1 MMRSS
6 RVSMFHQDVSD
17 VIAAMQIEHQMEYL
31 AEDGI
36 FSVDVAVIRD
46 EQKVAIE
53 VDGPYHY
60 TLNTHQPLGH
70 TLLRSACSFQ
80 CLHCS
85 HNVDVLLWLH
95 QECSSLVCRPW
106 ACQHTG
112 LAAFAMSSLVGTGCG
127 GREACSAWQIQVHC
141 PIWRS
146 PYRLAFCC
154 IGPWG
159 SFNQSQSCSDSGAIL
174 QLL

>member
-46 EQKVAIE
+46 DQKVAIE

-60 TLNTHQPLGH
+60 THNTHQPLGH
-70 TLLRSACSFQ
+70 TLLRSACSLQ

-85 HNVDVLLWLH
+85 HSVNVLLWLH
-95 QECSSLVCRPW
+95 QECSSLVCWPW
-106 ACQHTG
+106 ACQRRG
-112 LAAFAMSSLVGTGCG
+112 SAAFAVSLLEDKACG
-127 GREACSAWQIQVHC
+127 GREGCNAWQLQV
-141 PIWRS
+141 
-146 PYRLAFCC
+146 YLA
-154 IGPWG
+154 
-159 SFNQSQSCSDSGAIL
+159 
-174 QLL
+174 

>member
-1 MMRSS
+1 
-6 RVSMFHQDVSD
+6 MFHQDVSD

>member
-46 EQKVAIE
+46 DQKVAVE

-80 CLHCS
+80 WLQCRHCIALQPQCRC
-85 HNVDVLLWLH
+85 VAVPAPGVLII
-95 QECSSLVCRPW
+95 
-106 ACQHTG
+106 G
-112 LAAFAMSSLVGTGCG
+112 LLAMDL
-127 GREACSAWQIQVHC
+127 SA
-141 PIWRS
+141 
-146 PYRLAFCC
+146 YRICC
-154 IGPWG
+154 ICCVLFGG
-159 SFNQSQSCSDSGAIL
+159 HSL
-174 QLL
+174 

>member
-46 EQKVAIE
+46 DQKVAVE

-70 TLLRSACSFQ
+70 TLLRSACSLQ
-80 CLHCS
+80 CLYCS
-85 HNVDVLLWLH
+85 HSVDVLLWLH
-95 QECSSLVCRPW
+95 QGWSSLVCWPW
-106 ACQHTG
+106 TCQHRG
-112 LAAFAMSSLVGTGCG
+112 FAVSCLMDTACWGYCKCINLSIWHSL
-127 GREACSAWQIQVHC
+127 
-141 PIWRS
+141 
-146 PYRLAFCC
+146 YRLAFCC
-154 IGPWG
+154 ISRWNPSI
-159 SFNQSQSCSDSGAIL
+159 SFRTVWRKL

>member
-36 FSVDVAVIRD
+36 FSVDVAVIRHD
-46 EQKVAIE
+46 QKVAVE

-85 HNVDVLLWLH
+85 HRVDVLLCLH
-95 QECSSLVCRPW
+95 QECSSLICRP
-106 ACQHTG
+106 
-112 LAAFAMSSLVGTGCG
+112 
-127 GREACSAWQIQVHC
+127 
-141 PIWRS
+141 
-146 PYRLAFCC
+146 
-154 IGPWG
+154 
-159 SFNQSQSCSDSGAIL
+159 
-174 QLL
+174 

>member
-46 EQKVAIE
+46 DQKVAVE

-70 TLLRSACSFQ
+70 TLLRSACPFQ

-85 HNVDVLLWLH
+85 HNVDVLLWLLH
-95 QECSSLVCRPW
+95 QECSSLFCWPLT
-106 ACQHTG
+106 CQHTG
-112 LAAFAMSSLVGTGCG
+112 FAAFAVSCLVDTVCG
-127 GREACSAWQIQVHC
+127 GREACSAQQV
-141 PIWRS
+141 
-146 PYRLAFCC
+146 Y
-154 IGPWG
+154 
-159 SFNQSQSCSDSGAIL
+159 QSIS
-174 QLL
+174 

>member
-46 EQKVAIE
+46 DQKVAVE

-85 HNVDVLLWLH
+85 HSVDVLLCLH
-95 QECSSLVCRPW
+95 QECSSLICRPW
-106 ACQHTG
+106 TCQHRG
-112 LAAFAMSSLVGTGCG
+112 FAAFAVSCLVDTACG
-127 GREACSAWQIQVHC
+127 GSKACTAHQPQVC
-141 PIWRS
+141 QSIN
-146 PYRLAFCC
+146 LA
-154 IGPWG
+154 
-159 SFNQSQSCSDSGAIL
+159 
-174 QLL
+174 

>member
-46 EQKVAIE
+46 DQKVAVE

-80 CLHCS
+80 SALQPQYRC
-85 HNVDVLLWLH
+85 VAVAARGVLII
-95 QECSSLVCRPW
+95 
-106 ACQHTG
+106 G
-112 LAAFAMSSLVGTGCG
+112 LLAMEL
-127 GREACSAWQIQVHC
+127 SA
-141 PIWRS
+141 
-146 PYRLAFCC
+146 
-154 IGPWG
+154 
-159 SFNQSQSCSDSGAIL
+159 
-174 QLL
+174 